1 MTDDR
6 PDRRLLGLLAL
17 LLSGVVALVTTDLLW
32 DLAEGS
38 PLLHVAVE
46 GSVALLGGVALVLL
60 LRHLLG
66 ARARARALRREADE
80 LRLRLHSSEAE
91 AVRWRREAH
100 DLLRGLGEAIDGQ
113 FDRWGLTPAEREVA
127 LLLLKG
133 LAHKEIAVVRTV
145 GEATI
150 RQQAQAVYRKAGVS
164 GRHDLA
170 AFFLEDLLLPP
181 SSEGD

>member
-1 MTDDR
+1 MANDR
-6 PDRRLLGLLAL
+6 SDRRLLGFLTV
-17 LLSGVVALVTTDLLW
+17 LLSGVVVLVATDLLW
-32 DLAEGS
+32 DLGDGSPTLHVVAEG
-38 PLLHVAVE
+38 L
-46 GSVALLGGVALVLL
+46 VALLGGVGLLRL
-60 LRHLLG
+60 LRHLV
-66 ARARARALRREADE
+66 RARHHARVARREADD
-80 LRLRLHSSEAE
+80 LRTRLHTSEAE

-100 DLLRGLGEAIDGQ
+100 DLLQGLGEAIDGQ

-133 LAHKEIAVVRTV
+133 LAHKEIATVRAV

-150 RQQAQAVYRKAGVS
+150 RQQAQAVYRKAKVA

-181 SSEGD
+181 TAAPD